1 MSAQLSLVP
10 TYQPRPQR
18 LGPRLFW
25 GTVSRAA
32 VVLRLAPP
40 RHTPGEHP
48 LDHLELP
55 PPVGAVRQPT
65 ISQLS
70 VASSG

>member
-10 TYQPRPQR
+10 TYQSRPRR

-25 GTVSRAA
+25 GTVSRA
-32 VVLRLAPP
+32 VVALRLAPP

-55 PPVGAVRQPT
+55 PPVATVR
-65 ISQLS
+65 QLS